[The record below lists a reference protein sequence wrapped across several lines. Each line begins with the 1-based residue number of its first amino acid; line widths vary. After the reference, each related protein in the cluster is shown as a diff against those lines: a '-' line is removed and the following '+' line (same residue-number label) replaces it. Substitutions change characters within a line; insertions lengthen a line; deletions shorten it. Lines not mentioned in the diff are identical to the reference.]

1 MRFCLKQNI
10 PTILDLESKFY
21 IPCYSSGADA
31 SSLSNIGH
39 HLSGRE
45 LLTLPDIL
53 QGHVIDSLKQ
63 IGLDIKSIG
72 GAPTT
77 IEKLQ
82 SLLHSL
88 EQHEVASSLRQRL
101 DFGKH
106 L

>member
-1 MRFCLKQNI
+1 MVLI
-10 PTILDLESKFY
+10 PLSAA

-88 EQHEVASSLRQRL
+88 EQHESCIQSEATP
-101 DFGKH
+101 
-106 L
+106 